1 MFLKVADL
9 KSSCVADLRVDA
21 RNNQAIVEYTDGSKY
36 LYNNVDFS
44 ALYNLIYNQT
54 DSIGQW
60 VINSAKLQAFSA
72 SNSDFLIRIK

>member
-1 MFLKVADL
+1 MFLKVSDI
-9 KSSCVADLRVDA
+9 KSSMVADLRVDA
-21 RNNQAIVEYTDGSKY
+21 RNNQAIVEYKDGSKY

-60 VINSAKLQAFSA
+60 VINSCKVDGVQCIKL
-72 SNSDFLIRIK
+72 